1 MRFLREQEINN
12 AGSAKGKMFR
22 AVLRTICISSVKV
35 YVQVRERVTLAWI
48 KDCELVAKYFFSF
61 VFMITCT
68 EFETTTSPPFRM
80 SLEGKVIAITGGASG
95 IGLATANLVS
105 SRGATVCLCDWDLA
119 AISAAESH
127 FTTLKV
133 PFSVTQVDV
142 SKRPE
147 VDNWV
152 NGIVEKFG
160 RLDGAV
166 NSAGV
171 IGKHHGLTQ
180 ITELED
186 EEWHRIIS
194 INLTGMMYCLRAE
207 LRKISD
213 GGSIVNLSSIQG
225 VMGKP
230 SFPLKASGMFIYSE
244 KQVSQALQRMSPAS
258 ME

>member
-1 MRFLREQEINN
+1 
-12 AGSAKGKMFR
+12 
-22 AVLRTICISSVKV
+22 
-35 YVQVRERVTLAWI
+35 VR
-48 KDCELVAKYFFSF
+48 KLVAKYCYLSYLLLLRNDNKSS
-61 VFMITCT
+61 I
-68 EFETTTSPPFRM
+68 RM
-80 SLEGKVIAITGGASG
+80 SLEGKIIAITGGASG
-95 IGLATANLVS
+95 IGLATAKLVS
-105 SRGATVCLCDWDLA
+105 SRGAIVCLADIDPA
-119 AISAAESH
+119 AISAAKSH

-133 PFSVTQVDV
+133 PFSVTRVDV

-147 VDNWV
+147 VDDWI

-160 RLDGAV
+160 KLDGAV

-171 IGKHHGLTQ
+171 IGKHHGITQ

-186 EEWHRIIS
+186 EEWDRIIS

-230 SFPLKASGMFIYSE
+230 SFPLKA
-244 KQVSQALQRMSPAS
+244 
-258 ME
+258 